1 MAERKNLRKTRR
13 QQEKVGECFFC
24 KEKQNPAFLNQEIL
38 SRFTSER
45 GKILPRLRSG
55 ICAKHQRKLTREV
68 KKARYMALLPY
79 VVSPD

>member
-1 MAERKNLRKTRR
+1 MAERKNLRRARR

-24 KEKQNPAFLNQEIL
+24 KEKHNPSFLNQDIL

-45 GKILPRLRSG
+45 GKILPRARSG

-79 VVSPD
+79 AVSPD